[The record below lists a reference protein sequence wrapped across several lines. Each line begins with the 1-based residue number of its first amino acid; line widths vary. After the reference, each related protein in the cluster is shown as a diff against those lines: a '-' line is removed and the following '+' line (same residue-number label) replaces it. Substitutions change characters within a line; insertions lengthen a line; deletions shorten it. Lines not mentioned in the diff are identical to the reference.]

1 MSKEEYSPVE
11 NEPNLVRDN
20 YSKAIINTDI
30 TGYEEYMERK
40 KKFLKKE
47 DEIKDLKN
55 EMGELKNLVKTLID
69 KIGN

>member
-1 MSKEEYSPVE
+1 MSKEKYSPVE

-40 KKFLKKE
+40 KRFLKKE
-47 DEIKDLKN
+47 EEIK
-55 EMGELKNLVKTLID
+55 I
-69 KIGN
+69 